1 MYDWGTFRVLVY
13 YIFINYNVIIGFNTN
28 SMNDRGTEGERA
40 SETTPYSGND
50 KALFQ
55 IGESVVIRQSLITYV
70 TFVSIGITLLWP
82 WNCFLS
88 ATVYYDERFSN
99 SPHLAKIYSSSM
111 MAIFTVTSLVYNYY
125 LSKIQE
131 GVDYRNRLVKGFI
144 ITFFTFLIMAFSC
157 VMKFFVKMN
166 DVVYFTGLMFMVVV
180 SSISTSLSQNGAMA
194 TANLHGSLYANGVVV
209 GQGIAGVL
217 PALSLIISILLAGEK
232 TTAHANSNKKD
243 YSVFIYYTTACLVSA
258 ISLVLVRFLRS
269 KSPSENHYYPLGDS
283 ESIERNEASES
294 VFAEERQVSF
304 VGYDVLWSKLKF
316 IVMSIFGAFSVS
328 LVFPVFAS
336 KVESVHTNS
345 SNIFFE
351 KRMFVPVVFLMWNLG
366 DLVGRV
372 LCGVA
377 RSKFLIED
385 KQKLIKYTIYRIIF
399 IFLLLTCNWNS
410 RDGVNAAL
418 IKSDTW
424 YILVQFLFG
433 LTNGHLC
440 ASSFM
445 IVGDNCDT
453 DDEKEAA
460 SGFTTVFLSLGLV
473 AGSIVSFFFTFFL

>member
-1 MYDWGTFRVLVY
+1 
-13 YIFINYNVIIGFNTN
+13 
-28 SMNDRGTEGERA
+28 MNDRDIEGDMA
-40 SETTPYSGND
+40 SDTSPYSGSD
-50 KALFQ
+50 KAIFQ

-88 ATVYYDERFSN
+88 ATVYYDERFSH

-131 GVDYRNRLVKGFI
+131 GVDYRNRLVKGFV
-144 ITFFTFLIMAFSC
+144 ITFVTFLIMAFSC
-157 VMKFFVKMN
+157 IMRFFVKMN
-166 DVVYFTGLMFMVVV
+166 DMVYFIGLMCMVVV

-217 PALSLIISILLAGEK
+217 PALSLIISILLAGEN
-232 TTAHANSNKKD
+232 TTNHVNSNKKD

-258 ISLVLVRFLRS
+258 ISLILIRFLRTA
-269 KSPSENHYYPLGDS
+269 SPSENHYYALGDNDALEEDGIS
-283 ESIERNEASES
+283 EP
-294 VFAEERQVSF
+294 VFAEERQVNF
-304 VGYDVLWSKLKF
+304 VGYDVLWGKLKF

-336 KVESVHTNS
+336 RVESVHTDS
-345 SNIFFE
+345 PYIFFE
-351 KRMFVPVVFLMWNLG
+351 KKMFVPVVFLMWNLG

-372 LCGVA
+372 LCGAA

-385 KQKLIKYTIYRIIF
+385 NQKLIKYTICRVIF
-399 IFLLLTCNWNS
+399 IFLLLTCNWSS
-410 RDGVNAAL
+410 RDRNNAAL

-424 YILVQFLFG
+424 YILVQFFFG